1 MSKYITR
8 PVKILMVSAGT
19 IMGLWSLV
27 ALVSGLN
34 QVNWQVTT
42 FMHHLFTASG
52 LIGPLHTM
60 VDFYTHIK
68 GVEYI
73 ICVLFFVV
81 FPLYFRYVER
91 TFDKRKTPVK
101 MTEKRRT

>member
-1 MSKYITR
+1 MSDAIKR
-8 PVKILMVSAGT
+8 PVKISMLTAGVL
-19 IMGLWSLV
+19 ICLWAGV
-27 ALVSGLN
+27 ALLSGLH
-34 QVNWQVTT
+34 QVNWQVTE
-42 FMHHLFTASG
+42 FMRHMLTASG

-73 ICVLFFVV
+73 ICVMFFVV

-91 TFDKRKTPVK
+91 SHANRKTPVK
-101 MTEKRRT
+101 TVEKQ